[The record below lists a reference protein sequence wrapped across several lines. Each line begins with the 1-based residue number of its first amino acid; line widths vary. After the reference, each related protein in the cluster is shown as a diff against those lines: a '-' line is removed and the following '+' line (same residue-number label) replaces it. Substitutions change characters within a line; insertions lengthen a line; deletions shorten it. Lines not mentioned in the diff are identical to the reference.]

1 MNRGPITVRYAKG
14 LFELGKEKDV
24 LDKLYKDSTLL
35 LQHCREVKDFCLF
48 LNSPVIKNSKKKEVA
63 AKILGQEQHPFMLQF
78 INLVIDHNREAL
90 LPDMVLFFEELYKK
104 HKGIRNVKILTA
116 VGLEQQ
122 YTEELQVFLERELNA
137 PIELHHEV
145 KPDIVGGVILIVDGK
160 ILDNSIAHQLKLMK
174 KKILS

>member
-24 LDKLYKDSTLL
+24 LDKLYKDSFLL

-48 LNSPVIKNSKKKEVA
+48 LNNPVVKNSRKKEVVQ
-63 AKILGQEQHPFMLQF
+63 KILGQEQHPFMLKF

-90 LPDMVLFFEELYKK
+90 LPDMVLYFEELYKK
-104 HKGIRNVKILTA
+104 HKGIRNVKIVTA
-116 VGLEQQ
+116 VDLGQQ
-122 YTEELQVFLERELNA
+122 YTEELQVFLERELDA

-145 KPDIVGGVILIVDGK
+145 KPGIIGGVILIVDGK

>member
-14 LFELGKEKDV
+14 LFELCKDNDV

-35 LQHCREVKDFCLF
+35 LQHCREVEDFSLF
-48 LNSPVIKNSKKKEVA
+48 LNSPVIKNSKKKEVVH
-63 AKILGQEQHPFMLQF
+63 KILGKEQHPFMLQF
-78 INLVIDHNREAL
+78 INLVIDNNRESL
-90 LPDMVLFFEELYKK
+90 LPDMVLYFEELYKR
-104 HKGIRNVKILTA
+104 HKGIRNVKIITA
-116 VGLEQQ
+116 VGLDQK
-122 YTEELQVFLERELNA
+122 YTEELQIFLERELNA

-160 ILDNSIAHQLKLMK
+160 ILDNSITHQLKLMK